1 MLQVDFEDWAWDT
14 HTTWFVSGQSQGKTV
29 PLTHD
34 HHGQNAPN
42 MIIIKPRKSQFK
54 GAQRAKLDWP
64 YPNHSKALRERY
76 MTSRT
81 RYEIIRHSG
90 YLSPDL
96 AQKKETCQKFSHLH
110 SGRQCM
116 HFLLI
121 RPRLSSTLAKFS
133 LPVSNEVGNRLRF
146 SLLLHFP
153 LDKIDLKGGRSWNH
167 YYKLS

>member
-64 YPNHSKALRERY
+64 YPNHSKALRALHDFKN
-76 MTSRT
+76 TLWNHPSFWLFIT
-81 RYEIIRHSG
+81 WFST
-90 YLSPDL
+90 
-96 AQKKETCQKFSHLH
+96 KKETCQKFSHLH

-121 RPRLSSTLAKFS
+121 RPRLSSTLAKVS

-167 YYKLS
+167 YKLS